1 MPMNMQLILNE
12 EVPNLGGPGDVVKV
26 RSGYARNYLLPRKLA
41 VEANPKNLRAF
52 EHQKGL
58 AMLKREALKNKARGL
73 KERVD
78 ALSLTVS
85 ARAGEE
91 GKLFGSV
98 TNIDVERAL
107 RERGIEIDRRKIL
120 LVEPIK
126 QLGDYTIQIRL
137 EAEVEAGLKLSV
149 TAEAE

>member
-1 MPMNMQLILNE
+1 MNMQLILNE

-26 RSGYARNYLLPRKLA
+26 RAGYARNYLLPRKLA

-58 AMLKREALKNKARGL
+58 AMLKREALKSKARGL
-73 KERVD
+73 KEKLD
-78 ALSLTVS
+78 ALSVTVS

-107 RERGIEIDRRKIL
+107 RERGLEIDRRKIL